1 MDLVEYLSQRDT
13 FEDQVIEGAAA
24 PGLGFADKEFYRC
37 TFRRVKLP
45 ESIWRGAHLEDC
57 VFEEADLTRM
67 QPRGLALRGVEFR
80 GCKLLGTDWTHV
92 GRNPQLSF
100 TDCDLRYAS
109 FVGTC
114 LRRTPFL
121 RCKAVEANFI
131 ETDLTDADFT
141 GTDLGGSVFERATL
155 CNAKLAEAFGVFVD
169 PTKNRVKGAVI
180 SAESAVLLALSLGF
194 LVDGYD

>member
-1 MDLVEYLSQRDT
+1 MDLVDYFNQRDV
-13 FEDQVIEGAAA
+13 FEDQTIEGAAA
-24 PGLGFADKEFYRC
+24 PGLELAGKEFYRC
-37 TFRRVKLP
+37 TFRRVKMP
-45 ESIWRGAHLEDC
+45 ESLWRGTHLEDC
-57 VFEEADLTRM
+57 NFEEAELTRM
-67 QPRGLALRGVEFR
+67 QPAGLVLRDVAFR
-80 GCKLLGTDWTHV
+80 GCKLLGTDWTNV
-92 GRNPQLSF
+92 GRNPQLCF

-121 RCKAVEANFI
+121 RCKAIEANFI

-141 GTDLGGSVFERATL
+141 GTDLSGSVFERATL
-155 CNAKLAEAFGVFVD
+155 CNAKLAGASGVYVD

-180 SAESAVLLALSLGF
+180 SAESSVLLALSLGF